1 MGGQKDLFINHVKKI
16 YEINSAEIEVLEDI
30 NLNVKSGEFI
40 SIVGASGC
48 GKSTLMKIIAGIEK
62 ATSGTVYVG
71 DQIVERPSVNTGMIF
86 QEARLFPWMTVE
98 ENIKFGI
105 HRKMR
110 KSEAKD
116 QVKKYIDIVGLA
128 GFEKAI
134 PNQLSGGMQQRV
146 SIARA
151 LINNP
156 AVLIMDEPFGALDAL
171 TRIKMQKA
179 VLEIWEKEKTTI
191 ILITHDIDE
200 AVFLSDRILV
210 MDKNPGRITRE
221 LAIRTA
227 RPRGRNSSDFIEARK
242 TIYEEFFQD
251 VDIEL
256 EYYI

>member
-1 MGGQKDLFINHVKKI
+1 MGVQKDLIIHHVKKI
-16 YEINSAEIEVLEDI
+16 YEINNAQIEVLEDI
-30 NLNVKSGEFI
+30 NMNIKSGEFI

-62 ATSGTVYVG
+62 ATSGAVYIEN
-71 DQIVERPSVNTGMIF
+71 QKVEHPSVNTGMIF
-86 QEARLFPWMTVE
+86 QEARLFPWMNVE
-98 ENIKFGI
+98 QNIRFGI
-105 HRKMR
+105 HQKMSSAE
-110 KSEAKD
+110 KKEL
-116 QVKKYIDIVGLA
+116 VKKYIDIVGLT

-151 LINNP
+151 LINHP

-179 VLEIWEKEKTTI
+179 VLDIWEKERTTM

-200 AVFLSDRILV
+200 AVFLSDRIFV
-210 MDKNPGRITRE
+210 MDKNPGKITKE
-221 LAIRTA
+221 LTVEMA
-227 RPRGRNSSDFIEARK
+227 RPRGRNSVDFIDARK
-242 TIYEEFFQD
+242 AIYEEFFQD
-251 VDIEL
+251 TDIEL